1 MNFNAVLYALGAV
14 LLGAIG
20 IWFQDFALQW
30 QAVPKSIPAMPF
42 AWVSAALLLA
52 GGMLILARRERAG
65 ALLLAS
71 FYGLW
76 VIAFHLPPTLKN
88 AGSIGAW
95 NAPAEI
101 TFLTMGAV
109 ALLAGSAGAMSSTL
123 KLVARVLAGLSAI
136 VFGFAHFNYIDFT
149 ASFVPGWI
157 PYKVFWAWA
166 TGAGHLLA
174 GLALVSGVR
183 SKLAAGCE
191 AAMMGSFV
199 VLLHLPRVLASPGQH
214 IEWVMLAIAASLTGA
229 AVLIRKY
236 AT

>member
-1 MNFNAVLYALGAV
+1 MNIHAVLYATGAILLGAV
-14 LLGAIG
+14 G

-30 QAVPKSIPAMPF
+30 QAVPRSVPAMPWAF
-42 AWVSAALLLA
+42 VSAALLLA
-52 GGMLILARRERAG
+52 GGCLTLARRERAG
-65 ALLLAS
+65 ALLLGS
-71 FYGLW
+71 FYAIW
-76 VIAFHLPPTLKN
+76 VVAFHLPPTLKN

-101 TFLTMGAV
+101 VFLTMGAV

-123 KLVARVLAGLSAI
+123 KILARVLAGFSAI

-183 SKLAAGCE
+183 SRLAAGCE

-214 IEWVMLAIAASLTGA
+214 IEWVMLAIALSLTGA
-229 AVLIRKY
+229 AVLLRKH

>member
-1 MNFNAVLYALGAV
+1 MNFHVLPYALGAI

-20 IWFQDFALQW
+20 IWFHDFALQW
-30 QAVPKSIPAMPF
+30 QAVPKSIPAMPY
-42 AWVSAALLLA
+42 AYLSAALLLA
-52 GGMLILARRERAG
+52 GGLLMLAKRERAG

-76 VIAFHLPPTLKN
+76 VVAFHLPPTLKN

-109 ALLAGSAGAMSSTL
+109 ALLAGSAGSLGSTL

-149 ASFVPGWI
+149 ASFVPAWI

-183 SKLAAGCE
+183 SRLAAGCE
-191 AAMMGSFV
+191 AAMMASFAL
-199 VLLHLPRVLASPGQH
+199 LLHLPRVIASPGQH
-214 IEWVMLAIAASLTGA
+214 IEWVMLGIATSLAGSA
-229 AVLIRKY
+229 WLVRKY